1 MDFGGLELAG
11 DGRSTRLTPKA
22 ATVLHLL
29 ASRAGETVR
38 RNEILDAAWSP
49 GPASDEAL
57 TQVIAE
63 LRRAFADDAR
73 EARWIAT
80 IPKLGYRWVGPA
92 PVASPPAASAPRA
105 ETELVSAA
113 RSRRPLA
120 LAVGGVALMLAMAAI
135 VLAWRRDAQPT
146 LAHVRPVT
154 AEPGVER
161 DPALSADGKRIAY
174 VQGSGDGAELRMR
187 ALDDVHYTTVPLAG
201 SGRPAGPAWSPDG
214 TALAFLWIDGKRCE
228 LRRVTLVDGRVA
240 TVADGC
246 PASLPGDVD
255 WSPDGQAILFARFA
269 GDDATLAKRSIAIHR
284 VAPDGTG
291 LSRVSDA
298 HRWLVADG
306 HPRFSRDGKR
316 FAFVRDGEGRRVVV
330 IASVDGGDE
339 REVSFARWPYRVA
352 WAGDDAL
359 LVAAHG
365 RQPAELWHVDLAA
378 GDRAES
384 LSDSAGPGLSA
395 ARDGSAFAWEQR
407 TVDDNI
413 WRLALDDGD
422 AQPVAVTRGSRSE
435 LLPRLSPDGGTLAF
449 LGDDDGAFEVTLL
462 DLAAGTTRR
471 ITRFAP
477 RAPVD
482 LRWAPSGRWLAVVLG
497 TAEGKR
503 AAIVA
508 RDGTPLAIPPPLSQW
523 RVAQV
528 EWAPDE
534 ASLLA
539 TVESDGRRTLH
550 RLPFPA
556 LDRDELV
563 ADPSVGAFAAERDA
577 VYVRRARSNFLERL
591 ADDAS
596 LVRVGEIELQAS
608 PADQW
613 LLRDGVLAELVQSG
627 DGAEARL
634 SFAPVGAPGAARSFS
649 LAAPEPPIGR
659 GFDLGAGAVWFA
671 RRDLDRVDLVAAS
684 LAPR

>member
-1 MDFGGLELAG
+1 MDFGGLELAC
-11 DGRSTRLTPKA
+11 DARTTRLTPKA

-29 ASRAGETVR
+29 AARAGETVS
-38 RNEILDAAWSP
+38 RNEILDAAWP
-49 GPASDEAL
+49 AGPASDEAL

-80 IPKLGYRWVGPA
+80 IPRLGYRWVGPA
-92 PVASPPAASAPRA
+92 PVAPSPPVATPTAPAEGAAAP
-105 ETELVSAA
+105 LP
-113 RSRRPLA
+113 RRPAA
-120 LAVGGVALMLAMAAI
+120 LVTGIIVVSLVVATIAF
-135 VLAWRRDAQPT
+135 AWRRDARPV

-154 AEPGVER
+154 AEPGLER

-174 VQGSGDGAELRMR
+174 VQGSGDAAELRVR
-187 ALDDVHYTTVPLAG
+187 TLDDGHFTLVPLTG

-214 TALAFLWIDGKRCE
+214 MALAFLWIDGKRCE
-228 LRRVTLVDGRVA
+228 LRRVTLADGRVD
-240 TVADGC
+240 TIADGC
-246 PASLPGDVD
+246 PASLPGDID
-255 WSPDGQAILFARFA
+255 WSPDGHAILFARFA
-269 GDDATLAKRSIAIHR
+269 GDDATLAKRGIAIHR

-291 LSRVSDA
+291 LARVSDA

-316 FAFVRDGEGRRVVV
+316 FAFVRDGEGRRVIVV
-330 IASVDGGDE
+330 ASVEGDDE

-352 WAGDDAL
+352 WAGEDAL

-378 GDRAES
+378 GDRPTS

-395 ARDGSAFAWEQR
+395 ARDGSVFAWEQR

-435 LLPRLSPDGGTLAF
+435 LVPRLSPDGGTLAF

-497 TAEGKR
+497 TAEGRR

-508 RDGTPLAIPPPLSQW
+508 RDGTPIAIPAPLSQW

-528 EWAPDE
+528 EWTPDE

-563 ADPSVGAFAAERDA
+563 TDPSVGAFAAERDS
-577 VYVRRARSNFLERL
+577 VYVRRARSNSLERV
-591 ADDAS
+591 ARDAS
-596 LVRVGEIELQAS
+596 LVRAGDIELQAS

-627 DGAEARL
+627 DGAQARL
-634 SFAPVGAPGAARSFS
+634 SFGVPGAPAGPRVLS

-671 RRDLDRVDLVAAS
+671 RRDLDRVDLMAAS
-684 LAPR
+684 LVPR